1 MKIESICIVGGGSSG
16 WMSAA
21 ILSKEHPDMEIC
33 LIESENV
40 KPIGVG
46 ESTLAHFNRYL
57 KRLGLKDEDWMPAC
71 NATYKSG
78 IAFTNF
84 TKGEGERFDYP
95 FGAFVKSNGSDFFQ
109 NLDNPDLT
117 GPHIMKFFELQ
128 CMYGQELY
136 PPSEFAKF
144 VNRQTYLVE
153 NNIMVPS
160 IPDQDGGDEY
170 HYSMKDDLAY
180 HLNADLFGIYLRD
193 NIAVPNGVHHLK
205 GDVHNVIKT
214 PDGDISAITTE
225 DGQCISADLF
235 IDCTGFRSLLLEQH
249 MGVKFKSFGDMLFN
263 DRALATHIEYEDK
276 DTQMECFTNCIA
288 LKNGWVYNIPMW
300 NNIGTGY
307 IYSSKYISDGEAEK
321 EFRSYLPESAQDCQ
335 LNPIKIKHGKHLKGW
350 VKNVVA
356 IGLSYGFL
364 EPLES
369 TGLLTTHE
377 NLMILTDLLHCRYGR
392 VTNHERE
399 IFNYTTDRMLESMKN
414 FVTLH
419 YTMSLRDDSK
429 YWRDATEKVSF
440 WLGWEEDNHE
450 SAFAALGDY
459 RHLMDYNHKKMFN
472 HLLMGEG
479 MIYVAAGQGIRPISE
494 HLFYERADDDRLEDV
509 KEFHEGFQK
518 DKKFMLDWV
527 KDQPSHYRYLKDNI
541 YV

>member
-377 NLMILTDLLHCRYGR
+377 NLMILTDLLHGRGGR

-399 IFNYTTDRMLESMKN
+399 IFNYTTERMLEAMKN

>member
-1 MKIESICIVGGGSSG
+1 MRIESICIVGGGSSG

-21 ILSKEHPDMEIC
+21 LLSKEHPDIEIC

-57 KRLGLKDEDWMPAC
+57 KRLDLKDKDWMPAC
-71 NATYKSG
+71 NATYKAG

-84 TKGEGERFDYP
+84 TEGKGERFDYP
-95 FGAFVKSNGSDFFQ
+95 FGAFVKSGGTDFHQ
-109 NLDNPDLT
+109 NLDNPEET

-128 CMYGQELY
+128 AMYGKDKY
-136 PPSEFAKF
+136 PSSEFAKF
-144 VNRQTYLVE
+144 VNRQTYICE
-153 NNIMVPS
+153 NNIMTDS
-160 IPDQDGGDEY
+160 IPNVDGGPY
-170 HYSMKDDLAY
+170 HYTIDHDTSY
-180 HLNADLFGIYLRD
+180 HMNADLFGVYLRD

-205 GDVHNVIKT
+205 GDVNNVIKT